1 MTKAEIIEWLKGK
14 LDPGLFRHSVGTQ
27 KYTEELA
34 DIYGVDRESAAVAGL
49 VHDCAKSLSSE
60 ETLLHADRYRIPMDE
75 IMSAQPALLHAPVG
89 AKLAQIELGISD
101 NEVLGAIEVHCMGA
115 RNMSL
120 LEKILYV
127 ADASE
132 PSRDH
137 PGVQRVRGLAYG
149 GDLDAA
155 LLEAM
160 ETKISYVLK
169 RKRMLHP
176 QSVEAWNGVLRRVG
190 NH

>member
-1 MTKAEIIEWLKGK
+1 MYN
-14 LDPGLFRHSVGTQ
+14 HSVGTQ
-27 KYTEELA
+27 KFAEELA
-34 DIYGVDRESAAVAGL
+34 DIYNVDREKAAVAGL
-49 VHDCAKSLSSE
+49 AHDCAKSLNSK
-60 ETLLHADRYRIPMDE
+60 ETLLQAHRYRIPMDE

-115 RNMSL
+115 RDMSL
-120 LEKILYV
+120 LDRILYV

-132 PSRDH
+132 PNRNH
-137 PGVQRVRGLAYG
+137 PGAERIRGLACG
-149 GDLDAA
+149 GDLDVA

-160 ETKISYVLK
+160 EIKIGYVMK
-169 RKRMLHP
+169 RKLMLHP
-176 QSVEAWNGVLRRVG
+176 QSLEAWNGVLRKIG